1 MTRLLA
7 LLLAGTMLAG
17 CNAGTRLSEIGRGPQ
32 LTEIENPTQSPNWRP
47 VSMPM
52 PAPREPI
59 ANANSLWR
67 PGARAF
73 FRDQRAAQ
81 VGDILT
87 VLVSIRDE
95 AQLANSSTRSRDNS
109 ESLGLPAMLGLES
122 SINRILPNSV
132 SASNLVSGNSTSGS
146 TGAGQI
152 QRTETVTLRVAA
164 TVTQVLPNGNLV
176 LGGRQEVRVNNELR
190 DLGITGVIRP
200 QDIQSD
206 NTVRHDRLAEARI
219 AYIGRGMI
227 SDVQQPRYGQQL
239 LDIILPF

>member
-1 MTRLLA
+1 MNRLLP
-7 LLLAGTMLAG
+7 LLAAGLLLAG
-17 CNAGTRLSEIGRGPQ
+17 CNAATRLSEIGRGPQ
-32 LTEIENPTQSPNWRP
+32 FSEIENPTETPNWRP

-52 PAPREPI
+52 PAPREP
-59 ANANSLWR
+59 AGNPNSLWR

-87 VLVSIRDE
+87 VLVQIRDE
-95 AQLANSSTRSRDNS
+95 AQLENSSSRTRNNS
-109 ESLGLPAMLGLES
+109 ETLGLPAMLGLQS
-122 SINRILPNSV
+122 SINRILPNDV
-132 SASNLVSGNSTSGS
+132 SAANLIQGNSTSGS
-146 TGAGQI
+146 SGSGQI

-164 TVTQVLPNGNLV
+164 TVTQILPNGNFV
-176 LGGRQEVRVNNELR
+176 IAGKQEVRVNNEMRELAVK
-190 DLGITGVIRP
+190 GVLRP

-219 AYIGRGMI
+219 AYVGRGTI

>member
-1 MTRLLA
+1 MSRLLA
-7 LLLAGTMLAG
+7 LLLASTMLSG
-17 CNAGTRLSEIGRGPQ
+17 CNAFGRLSEIGRGPQ

-52 PAPREPI
+52 PAPREPG

-81 VGDILT
+81 VGDIVT

-95 AQLANSSTRSRDNS
+95 AQLENRSTRSRDNN

-122 SINRILPNSV
+122 SINRILPNTV
-132 SASNLVSGNSTSGS
+132 SASNLVSGSSTSGS
-146 TGAGQI
+146 TGQGQI

-164 TVTQVLPNGNLV
+164 VVTQVLPNGNLV
-176 LGGRQEVRVNNELR
+176 VGARQEVRVNNELR

-206 NTVRHDRLAEARI
+206 NTVRHDRMAEARI
-219 AYIGRGMI
+219 AYVGRGML

>member
-1 MTRLLA
+1 MIRLLA
-7 LLLAGTMLAG
+7 LLLATTALAG
-17 CNAGTRLSEIGRGPQ
+17 CSAPGRLAEIGRGPQ
-32 LTEIENPTQSPNWRP
+32 LSEIENPTQAPTWRP

-52 PAPREPI
+52 PAPREAAPH
-59 ANANSLWR
+59 ANSLWR
-67 PGARAF
+67 PGSRAF

-81 VGDILT
+81 VGDIVT

-109 ESLGLPAMLGLES
+109 ESLGLPAMLGLEA
-122 SINRILPNSV
+122 SISRILPNSV
-132 SASNLVSGNSTSGS
+132 SASNLVSGNSASGS
-146 TGAGQI
+146 TGTGQI
-152 QRTETVTLRVAA
+152 QRNETVTLRVAA

-176 LGGRQEVRVNNELR
+176 VGGRQEVRVNSELR

-206 NTVRHDRLAEARI
+206 NTVRHDRMAEARI
-219 AYIGRGMI
+219 AYVGRGML

>member
-1 MTRLLA
+1 MKRLLP
-7 LLLAGTMLAG
+7 LLVAASLLPG
-17 CNAGTRLSEIGRGPQ
+17 CNAATRLSEIGRGPQ
-32 LTEIENPTQSPNWRP
+32 FSEIRNPTENPNWRP

-52 PAPREPI
+52 PAPREP
-59 ANANSLWR
+59 AVHANSLWR

-87 VLVSIRDE
+87 VLVQIRDE
-95 AQLANSSTRSRDNS
+95 AQLQNRSTRARDNA
-109 ESLGLPAMLGLES
+109 ENLGVPALLGLQS
-122 SINRILPNSV
+122 SINRILPNDV
-132 SASNLVSGNSTSGS
+132 NPANLVQANSNSNSAGE
-146 TGAGQI
+146 GQI

-164 TVTQVLPNGNLV
+164 TVTQILPNGNFVV
-176 LGGRQEVRVNNELR
+176 LGRQEVRVNNELR
-190 DLGITGVIRP
+190 ELGINGVLRP

-206 NTVRHDRLAEARI
+206 NTVLHDRLAEARI
-219 AYIGRGMI
+219 AYLGRGTI